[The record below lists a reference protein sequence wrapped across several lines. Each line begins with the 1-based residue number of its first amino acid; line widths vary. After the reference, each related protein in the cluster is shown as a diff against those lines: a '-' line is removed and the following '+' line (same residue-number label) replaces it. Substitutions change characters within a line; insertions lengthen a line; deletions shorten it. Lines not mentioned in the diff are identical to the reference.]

1 MSETHGR
8 SDQPGQ
14 LDDIPGYHIWNTE
27 RGGSDKGGGGLS
39 MIYREE
45 LTAHQWTPP
54 VPPAQQYVEKERQ
67 WLLLGNNCAF
77 LHIYIACQS
86 YRNRDFLQWNE
97 DLFAL
102 VTAEAMVLRRKG
114 FCCLAMG
121 DFNTRVGELPGLEGN
136 TTDTNDNYPA
146 FVSFISQVNMTIIN
160 TLPQS
165 RGLFTRFMNGSRSL
179 LDYGLIDSDHVNT
192 VTSFVIDE
200 DARYEAGS
208 DHALLECILELDDR
222 PKVSWSYSEAIHY
235 NLNSSTD
242 YTKYMNTL
250 DNAISDVPLHEFT
263 AKGVEDMLP
272 HVTESI
278 RKSAK
283 STIGLKVKKG
293 KKGRKLPAILVKKI
307 RRKNLLAKQISS
319 DGTEVDLE
327 DKLEQLKAEIKDDLA
342 SLKLQRRQH
351 LRCRLLHADPCRK
364 KFWRF
369 LKSQIKSAGSI
380 TAAYNA
386 DGKMVFEQ
394 SEIEEVVLSHFATIF
409 RGQRVP
415 VYPVPVHLPSQVD
428 LAVGE
433 MESILLAGTP
443 SFEPN
448 TFEDQVCPQYSFME
462 LQTELGNLKDG
473 KASGYDG
480 IPNELLK
487 NTGFSFR
494 LYLQAFLNKVMETGN
509 IPPDLNI
516 GNP

>member
-250 DNAISDVPLHEFT
+250 DNAISDGPLHEFT

-272 HVTESI
+272 HVHE
-278 RKSAK
+278 RKSKYNFSMRMTLIMA
-283 STIGLKVKKG
+283 
-293 KKGRKLPAILVKKI
+293 
-307 RRKNLLAKQISS
+307 
-319 DGTEVDLE
+319 
-327 DKLEQLKAEIKDDLA
+327 
-342 SLKLQRRQH
+342 
-351 LRCRLLHADPCRK
+351 RCR
-364 KFWRF
+364 
-369 LKSQIKSAGSI
+369 
-380 TAAYNA
+380 T
-386 DGKMVFEQ
+386 
-394 SEIEEVVLSHFATIF
+394 
-409 RGQRVP
+409 
-415 VYPVPVHLPSQVD
+415 
-428 LAVGE
+428 
-433 MESILLAGTP
+433 
-443 SFEPN
+443 
-448 TFEDQVCPQYSFME
+448 
-462 LQTELGNLKDG
+462 QTQER
-473 KASGYDG
+473 A
-480 IPNELLK
+480 
-487 NTGFSFR
+487 
-494 LYLQAFLNKVMETGN
+494 
-509 IPPDLNI
+509 
-516 GNP
+516 